1 MSAKSFLLLLLIGL
15 AAILSACGLLSD
27 TTDEEVST
35 ASPRESVE
43 AVSISPTIP
52 ATSAELATETAVST
66 NTTAPTSVPETTA
79 PTSST
84 ETASPHEDVGASID
98 PTATILPAETPI
110 STVETVIPAP
120 ITGDL
125 SISADN
131 IFLYPVPEI
140 YAGEQVTFQIL
151 AHVPDALSA
160 DDVPVQ
166 VWVDN
171 QKIADGTLRWRN
183 LAGKAVGLF
192 EWVWDTTNQI
202 GSHTITVTLDPN
214 DSIQAGDENIENNQA
229 ILTAVIQA
237 PTTTIETTWVTAE
250 TTCCTVHVVSG
261 TAAYR
266 DLATLL
272 TKVETA
278 VQEAATQL
286 GEQPN
291 QKYDV
296 YLIDRV
302 IGQGGYAGSSMV
314 ISYLDRHYANGGLH
328 EVLVHETVH
337 LLDRQFAPQRIS
349 FFAEGLAVYATGGH
363 YKQEN
368 LTQRAA
374 ALVEI
379 GQYIPLA
386 QLIDNFYPV
395 QHEIG
400 YLEAA
405 GFLTYLIDTYGWP
418 QVRAF
423 YSDVTQDDATT
434 LSGAV
439 DLNMQTYFGTTL
451 AAAEADWLAQLTA
464 LPADRTAVSDLQ
476 TTLRFYNIMRQYQQ
490 YYDPTAHFLTAWL
503 PYPQSV
509 ESEGN
514 PADLT
519 RHPETEINIAL
530 EVMLQ
535 ATDTALREQEYRFAN
550 VLLDSISRV
559 LENNGLF
566 VDPLA
571 TQYLGVVQT
580 AAANG
585 YEAHQAYISGNSAT
599 VLATRGETAVLTT
612 LQLSL
617 QGRDWVLSE

>member
-1 MSAKSFLLLLLIGL
+1 MRAKPLLLLLLIGL
-15 AAILSACGLLSD
+15 ATTLSACGLSSD
-27 TTDEEVST
+27 TTDEET
-35 ASPRESVE
+35 AT
-43 AVSISPTIP
+43 AISISPTTAAETAVSTNP
-52 ATSAELATETAVST
+52 AITAPATETAVSIDSAAT
-66 NTTAPTSVPETTA
+66 ISP
-79 PTSST
+79 T
-84 ETASPHEDVGASID
+84 ETAVSTLETAIPTAIPASI
-98 PTATILPAETPI
+98 
-110 STVETVIPAP
+110 S
-120 ITGDL
+120 GDL

-131 IFLYPVPEI
+131 VFLYPVSKI

-151 AHVPDALSA
+151 AHVPDTLSA
-160 DDVPVQ
+160 DDIPVQ
-166 VWVDN
+166 VWVDDE
-171 QKIADGTLRWRN
+171 KIADGTLRWRN

-192 EWVWDTTNQI
+192 EWAWDTTNQI
-202 GSHTITVTLDPN
+202 GTYTITVTLDPN
-214 DSIQAGDENIENNQA
+214 DIIQAGDENTENNQA
-229 ILTAVIQA
+229 ILTAVVQSPVA
-237 PTTTIETTWVTAE
+237 NTEATWVTAE

-266 DLATLL
+266 DLSTLL
-272 TKVETA
+272 TQVETA
-278 VQEAATQL
+278 VQIASTQL

-296 YLIDRV
+296 YLIERV

-314 ISYLDRHYANGGLH
+314 VSYLDRQYANGGFQ

-363 YKQEN
+363 YKQED

-379 GQYIPLA
+379 GQYIPLP

-405 GFLTYLIDTYGWP
+405 AFLTYLIDTYGWP

-423 YSDVTQDDATT
+423 YGDVTQDDAST
-434 LSGAV
+434 LSEAV
-439 DLNMQTYFGTTL
+439 NLNMQTYFGTTL

-464 LPADRTAVSDLQ
+464 SPADRTAVSDLQ
-476 TTLRFYNIMRQYQQ
+476 TTLRFYTVMRQYQQ
-490 YYDPTAHFLTAWL
+490 IYDPTAHFLTAWL

-509 ESEGN
+509 ESQGN

-519 RHPETEINIAL
+519 RHPEAEINIAL

-535 ATDTALREQEYRFAN
+535 SADTALRDKEYRFAN

-559 LENNGLF
+559 LDNNGLF

-571 TQYLGVVQT
+571 IQYLGVVQT

-599 VLATRGETAVLTT
+599 VLATQGETAVLTT

-617 QGRDWVLSE
+617 QGRDWILSE